1 MKGAD
6 PRHAQAAGARE
17 RTLNL
22 FSPLGLIARREPVTI
37 GPAASV
43 REALLE
49 MDRRG
54 VSAIVVAD
62 PERRIPLGIF
72 TLHDLMRRVAL
83 GDGDLDAPIA
93 AVLTGGLVTLRPQA
107 SAYQAAVVMAQHGV
121 RHLVVVDPEERLVGL
136 VSRNDLF
143 GLQRVGVNE
152 ISDAIHAAHDLP
164 ALQRAAE
171 EIRRLARALVGQ
183 GVATETLTQFVATL
197 NDLLT
202 GRLIELTLDRFDLPP
217 VRMCWIALGSEG
229 RLEQTFSTDQDNGIV
244 FDADDGD
251 AAAIREAFVPFARAV
266 NEGLAACGFPLCAG
280 EVMAGNPRWCL
291 SVDEWRRL
299 FFGWIDGG
307 APEDL
312 MHAGIFFDLRPIYGH
327 HALAERL
334 RDGVSF
340 AARARPAFLRA
351 LAWQA
356 VQHPPPLGRIRDFVF
371 DDSKEFPR
379 SIDLKKA
386 GVRPF
391 VDAARVFGL
400 AAGVRESNTAERL
413 RWTAG
418 DLGFAPEEVAA
429 LVDGFY
435 FIQLLRLR
443 QQCREGAGAP
453 GANRVSPEKLNEL
466 DRQVLKESFRQARKL
481 LNKLA
486 YEYGVEG

>member
-1 MKGAD
+1 MAADDRDAKG
-6 PRHAQAAGARE
+6 GARQPAL
-17 RTLNL
+17 TL
-22 FSPLGLIARREPVTI
+22 FSPLGAIARRDPVTI
-37 GPAASV
+37 GPGASV
-43 REALLE
+43 REALE
-49 MDRRG
+49 AMDRRG

-83 GDGDLDAPIA
+83 ADGDLDGSIA
-93 AVLTGGLVTLRPQA
+93 SVMTGGLITLRPQA
-107 SAYQAAVVMAQHGV
+107 NAYEAAVVMAQHGV
-121 RHLVVVDPEERLVGL
+121 RHLVVVDPEERLVGM

-143 GLQRVGVNE
+143 GLQRVGVEE
-152 ISDAIHAAHDLP
+152 ISDAIHAARDLA

-171 EIRRLARALVGQ
+171 DIRRLASGLVWQ

-202 GRLIELTLDRFDLPP
+202 GRLIELTLDHFDLPT
-217 VRMCWIALGSEG
+217 VRICWIALGSEG

-244 FDADDGD
+244 FEADERDAPAVRD
-251 AAAIREAFVPFARAV
+251 AFVPFAREV
-266 NEGLAACGFPLCAG
+266 NEGLAACGFPLCRG

-299 FFGWIDGG
+299 FFGWIENA

-312 MHAGIFFDLRPIYGH
+312 MNAGIFFDLRPIYGH
-327 HALAERL
+327 HPLAERL
-334 RDGVSF
+334 REGVSF
-340 AARARPAFLRA
+340 AARARPVFLRA
-351 LAWQA
+351 LAYQA
-356 VQHPPPLGRIRDFVF
+356 VQNPPPLGMIRDFVY

-379 SIDLKKA
+379 TLDLKKT
-386 GVRPF
+386 GSRPF

-413 RWTAG
+413 RRTAG
-418 DLGFAPEEVAA
+418 DLGFATEEIAA

-443 QQCREGAGAP
+443 QQCREGAQGP

-481 LNKLA
+481 LNRLA
-486 YEYGVEG
+486 YEYGVGG